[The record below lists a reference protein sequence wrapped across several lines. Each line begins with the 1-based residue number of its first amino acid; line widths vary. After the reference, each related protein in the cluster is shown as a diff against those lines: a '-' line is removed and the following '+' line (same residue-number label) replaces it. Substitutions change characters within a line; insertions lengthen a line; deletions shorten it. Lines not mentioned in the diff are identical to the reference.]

1 MVVGAVMYSATWT
14 ANVSGTRFARAVLWS
29 NACQDEVERL
39 IGLVCEY
46 EEETIIMDFGYF
58 SR

>member
-1 MVVGAVMYSATWT
+1 MYSATWT